1 MVLRLNALFIIY
13 ILPEN
18 TGPHCNGTVIG
29 RGSGAPSSS
38 PSGDVPKSGQLDW
51 LETPIK
57 SEVI

>member
-18 TGPHCNGTVIG
+18 TGPHWNGTVIE
-29 RGSGAPSSS
+29 RGSGARSSS
-38 PSGDVPKSGQLDW
+38 PSGDVHKSGQLDW

-57 SEVI
+57 SKVI